1 MRRINSD
8 FQTLHISEEGQK
20 LSNRDYFGYVEMDDF
35 ACYVLADSLDDEPAV
50 NSARLVVDSIIRDFT
65 EAPTM
70 GKGTLRRYL
79 LRAHTELLKQRAGMH
94 LKVAVVVAVTDY
106 RTLRYCHVGNSR
118 LYLIRNARILEQTK
132 DQSLT
137 QNLLE
142 QERILLDEAA
152 RHEER
157 NNLYSFL
164 GERGKPEIQISRK
177 KKLEAGDLLI
187 QLTRGVWEQCGEQEL
202 LRIVND
208 AKETKDILDQVED
221 CILMEQNSRS
231 MKEILRAVEEEGAF
245 RLMKV
250 MLRCDFLEQQ
260 KLLALQP
267 VFEGV
272 IETEEPEKEW
282 KVEIRLRENR
292 EYLKKIEYL
301 YLLFTRNGIPWQTAN
316 APYLYKMADMIVT
329 GLPEGITG
337 KEKIRRV
344 TIQFGEYSSMIQE
357 DVIPV
362 WNIQR
367 LELDSIGFPIPCG
380 DHQNY
385 EHSVSLK
392 KHGINHAYLVE
403 DDRNVQSVSQ
413 EGERLRIVCK
423 TGEAKKWG
431 IYQIRSSQEQKI
443 DRYTF
448 PIMGNGREEN
458 FAEKYQRKWN
468 QQIRTKTELAH
479 FIKGFGLEDYVRYQ
493 DCQVEDDF
501 PGNRETYA
509 VNCFIPDEIRL
520 RSTQKK
526 LVLYFQ
532 PGKQERWLQRD
543 ILSFLVSE
551 VQRIYPEY
559 DCGGIL
565 V

>member
-1 MRRINSD
+1 MEREFFDASHHLLSPMDESD
-8 FQTLHISEEGQK
+8 LAEK
-20 LSNRDYFGYVEMDDF
+20 LYD
-35 ACYVLADSLDDEPAV
+35 
-50 NSARLVVDSIIRDFT
+50 
-65 EAPTM
+65 
-70 GKGTLRRYL
+70 
-79 LRAHTELLKQRAGMH
+79 
-94 LKVAVVVAVTDY
+94 
-106 RTLRYCHVGNSR
+106 
-118 LYLIRNARILEQTK
+118 
-132 DQSLT
+132 
-137 QNLLE
+137 
-142 QERILLDEAA
+142 
-152 RHEER
+152 
-157 NNLYSFL
+157 
-164 GERGKPEIQISRK
+164 
-177 KKLEAGDLLI
+177 
-187 QLTRGVWEQCGEQEL
+187 
-202 LRIVND
+202 
-208 AKETKDILDQVED
+208 
-221 CILMEQNSRS
+221 

>member
-1 MRRINSD
+1 MGWSGQEDGMDVMKEIIQKEIQSISSLEERVIFKNLMEGVFLSLYDTNRKMYEGLERRIKEELDYDKNRYYVKTGIVEREFFDASHHLLSPMDESD
-8 FQTLHISEEGQK
+8 LAEK
-20 LSNRDYFGYVEMDDF
+20 LYD
-35 ACYVLADSLDDEPAV
+35 
-50 NSARLVVDSIIRDFT
+50 
-65 EAPTM
+65 
-70 GKGTLRRYL
+70 
-79 LRAHTELLKQRAGMH
+79 
-94 LKVAVVVAVTDY
+94 
-106 RTLRYCHVGNSR
+106 
-118 LYLIRNARILEQTK
+118 
-132 DQSLT
+132 
-137 QNLLE
+137 
-142 QERILLDEAA
+142 
-152 RHEER
+152 
-157 NNLYSFL
+157 
-164 GERGKPEIQISRK
+164 
-177 KKLEAGDLLI
+177 
-187 QLTRGVWEQCGEQEL
+187 
-202 LRIVND
+202 
-208 AKETKDILDQVED
+208 
-221 CILMEQNSRS
+221 

-301 YLLFTRNGIPWQTAN
+301 YLLFTRNGIPWQTVN

-448 PIMGNGREEN
+448 PIMGNGREES